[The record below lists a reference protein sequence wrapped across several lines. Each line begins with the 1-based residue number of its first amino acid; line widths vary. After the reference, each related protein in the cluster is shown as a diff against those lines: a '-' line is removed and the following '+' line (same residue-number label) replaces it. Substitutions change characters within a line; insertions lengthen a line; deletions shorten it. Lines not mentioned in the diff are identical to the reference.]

1 MPLPV
6 PLASTQA
13 SRTLLFHPRVAEE
26 AHRLLSTRDDAL
38 AAQLQLALTATSHS
52 PQHIILRDQRY
63 ENYGQVDPSQP
74 YPELLGAILQRNPHV
89 FRQQQQHHHHPQQW
103 NAHPQSTNMQQSMLY
118 SPHNQQQQIGYSS
131 PAAHV
136 GAYTPSVNANQVIF
150 HLSKFTHLFL
160 KHLFFFIAGLRSP
173 AKSRS
178 GTGSPYKLCPAG

>member
-38 AAQLQLALTATSHS
+38 ASQLQLALTATSHS

-63 ENYGQVDPSQP
+63 ENYGQIDPTQP

-89 FRQQQQHHHHPQQW
+89 FRHQQQQNQW
-103 NAHPQSTNMQQSMLY
+103 NAHPQASNMQQSMMY

-136 GAYTPSVNANQVIF
+136 GAYTPSVNQVN
-150 HLSKFTHLFL
+150 LKTSHLFDINNCIYSN
-160 KHLFFFIAGLRSP
+160 FFRVTLH
-173 AKSRS
+173 SRVPQRDRQS
-178 GTGSPYKLCPAG
+178 R

>member
-89 FRQQQQHHHHPQQW
+89 FRHQQQQQQW
-103 NAHPQSTNMQQSMLY
+103 NAHPQASNMQQSMMY
-118 SPHNQQQQIGYSS
+118 SPHNQQQQQIGYSS

-136 GAYTPSVNANQVIF
+136 GAYTPSVNQV
-150 HLSKFTHLFL
+150 KL
-160 KHLFFFIAGLRSP
+160 KLHTCICKQLYLLLNYFRVTLH
-173 AKSRS
+173 SRVLQRDRQS
-178 GTGSPYKLCPAG
+178 Q